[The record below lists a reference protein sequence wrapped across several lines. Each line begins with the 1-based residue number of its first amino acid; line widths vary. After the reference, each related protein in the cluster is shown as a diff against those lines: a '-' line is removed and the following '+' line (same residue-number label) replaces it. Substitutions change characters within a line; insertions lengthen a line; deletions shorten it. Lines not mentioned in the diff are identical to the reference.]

1 MFSHEHYLGNRFYKI
16 LPTYSTHNFVLM
28 FHLFDHSLL
37 YTLFWVFKSFFFMF
51 YFIFDLSIII
61 QFFFFLLKI
70 LWNRIVTTFLS
81 NKTLPL
87 QNSNSRRR
95 HSTSM
100 PIFDVQPEASDVWRN
115 LPRSRVVLRD
125 PDLRRE
131 RRDQPERQIHKN
143 RIFRERSDVLHESSD

>member
-1 MFSHEHYLGNRFYKI
+1 
-16 LPTYSTHNFVLM
+16 
-28 FHLFDHSLL
+28 
-37 YTLFWVFKSFFFMF
+37 MF
-51 YFIFDLSIII
+51 YFISYLSFMI
-61 QFFFFLLKI
+61 QFFLFLLKI

-81 NKTLPL
+81 NKTLPF
-87 QNSNSRRR
+87 QNCNSGRR

-100 PIFDVQPEASDVWRN
+100 PIFDLQPEASDVWRD

-143 RIFRERSDVLHESSD
+143 RIFRERSDVLHESSDWQKSCRRSSGEIQIEPSLENCKARLFMINK